1 MKYAIIEASG
11 RQIWVEIG
19 KFYDLNYIA
28 GEPGD
33 RINLNR
39 ILLLNQEGK
48 INIGNPCL
56 QSINVQAKILKH
68 LQDKKVTVF
77 KVKPKKNNKSKQ
89 GHRQKLTRLLIEKI
103 ITKI

>member
-1 MKYAIIEASG
+1 MEYAIIEASG
-11 RQIWVEIG
+11 KQIWVEPG
-19 KFYDLNYIA
+19 KFYDLNYIE

-33 RINLNR
+33 VVRLNR
-39 ILLLNQEGK
+39 VLLLNQKGK

-56 QSINVQAKILKH
+56 CSISLQAKIVKH
-68 LQDKKVTVF
+68 LHSKKLTVF